1 MNPAEANKRSQLVR
15 ALGLWSAIAVIVG
28 SMIGQAVFLVAS
40 DMARELGSPTR
51 VLAVWIIGGIV
62 VLLGALCYAEL
73 GAAMPEA
80 GGDYVYLSRGLGS
93 IWGFLYGWT
102 SSIIM
107 RPGMAAVI
115 AAGLLRFT
123 GFLLPSVANPIFTW
137 HLTVP
142 FQSHPYQFTFTA
154 AQPIAAG
161 LIVLVTAINYLGV
174 RTAGHFQIFLT
185 SLKVAA
191 VVAIVILG

>member
-1 MNPAEANKRSQLVR
+1 MDSPASNMATPHLIR

-51 VLAVWIIGGIV
+51 VLAVWMVGGIV
-62 VLLGALCYAEL
+62 VLFGAFCYTEL

-80 GGDYVYLSRGLGS
+80 GGDYVYLSRGLS
-93 IWGFLYGWT
+93 PVWGFLYGWT
-102 SSIIM
+102 ASMIM

-123 GFLLPSVANPIFTW
+123 GFLLPHVTNPIFTW
-137 HLTVP
+137 HFTLP
-142 FQSHPYQFTFTA
+142 FQS
-154 AQPIAAG
+154 
-161 LIVLVTAINYLGV
+161 
-174 RTAGHFQIFLT
+174 
-185 SLKVAA
+185 
-191 VVAIVILG
+191 